1 MGKITCVIAD
11 DHMIFREG
19 LRSVLERERDISVI
33 GEAATGP
40 EAVKKSLALRPD
52 IVIMDISMPEFNGI
66 QAARKIKTQ
75 APGIQVIILSMSADR
90 ELVSQ
95 ALDHGVMGYLLKESA
110 AREVE
115 AAIREVKRGNH
126 FFSPPILKIM
136 VDLHQTM
143 GDNRPRKKRQLTP
156 QEVEIVRYVAD
167 GKSNREIASILDVS
181 VKTIEKHRQKIMD
194 KLNIHDVIHLTRYAV
209 ENSIVK

>member
-19 LRSVLERERDISVI
+19 LRAVLEKEGDIAVI

-40 EAVKKSLALRPD
+40 EAVKKSLMLKPD
-52 IVIMDISMPEFNGI
+52 VVIMDITMPEFDGL
-66 QAARKIKTQ
+66 QAARKIVTA
-75 APGIQVIILSMSADR
+75 APRIRVLILSMSADS
-90 ELVSQ
+90 ELVSR
-95 ALDHGVMGYLLKESA
+95 ALDHGVNGYLLKESA
-110 AREVE
+110 ARELV

-136 VDLHQTM
+136 VDMHQTM
-143 GDNRPRKKRQLTP
+143 GENKQRKKRQLTP
-156 QEVEIVRYVAD
+156 QEAEIVRYVAD

-181 VKTIEKHRQKIMD
+181 VKTIEKHRQRIMD

-209 ENSIVK
+209 ENGLVR